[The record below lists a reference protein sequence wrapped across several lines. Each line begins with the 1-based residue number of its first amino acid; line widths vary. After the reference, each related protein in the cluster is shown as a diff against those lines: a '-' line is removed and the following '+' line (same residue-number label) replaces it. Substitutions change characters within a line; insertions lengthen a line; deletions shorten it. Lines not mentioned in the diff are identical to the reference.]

1 VVYGV
6 DSAAMSEHALHRD
19 EVVAGPATVRHL
31 VDTQFPAGR
40 ALPLARL
47 RSAGTDN
54 VMYRLGGQLLVR
66 LPRRPGSVGSLETE
80 LRWLPELA
88 PQLPVAVPVPVCA
101 GQPDGDYPW
110 PWAVYRWLPG
120 DDASTAVIEDED
132 RFARELAEFV
142 RALHAVDVAGIP
154 VGERPHWYR
163 CDPLYARDRVTREDL
178 EACGR
183 LDGFG
188 IDVALAARVW
198 EEAMAL
204 PPSHAAPCWV
214 HADLMPFN
222 LLVAGGGLGAVID
235 FGGLAIGDPA
245 IDLAAPWGLLSPA
258 ARSVF
263 YDALGADEVER
274 HRARAWVLSLALG
287 LRYYWDT
294 HPPFTAYGLRCLR
307 EVLDDYRQGHD

>member
-1 VVYGV
+1 V
-6 DSAAMSEHALHRD
+6 DSAVMSEPALHRD
-19 EVVAGPATVRHL
+19 EVVAGPDTVRHL

-40 ALPLARL
+40 GLPLARL

-54 VMYRLGGQLLVR
+54 VMYRLGGDFLVR
-66 LPRRPGSVGSLETE
+66 LPRRPGAVGSLEAE

-88 PQLPVAVPVPVCA
+88 PQLPVAVPVPVGA

-110 PWAVYRWLPG
+110 PWAVYRWLSG
-120 DDASTAVIEDED
+120 ADASTAVIEDED
-132 RFARELAEFV
+132 RFACELAGFV
-142 RALHAVDVAGIP
+142 RALHAIDVTNIP
-154 VGERPHWYR
+154 AGERPHWYR
-163 CDPLYARDRVTREDL
+163 CDPVSARDHVTRENL

-183 LDGFG
+183 LDGFD
-188 IDVALAARVW
+188 IDLALAPRVW
-198 EEAMAL
+198 QEAMSL
-204 PPSHAAPCWV
+204 PPSQTAPCWI

-245 IDLAAPWGLLSPA
+245 IDLMAPWGLLSPA

-263 YDALGADEVER
+263 YDVLGVDEVDR
-274 HRARAWVLSLALG
+274 RRARAWALSLALG
-287 LRYYWDT
+287 LHYYWDT

-307 EVLDDYRQGHD
+307 EVLDDYRQQGG